1 MNVENQ
7 GIFEC
12 KAKGVFRNQN
22 VKPIVGD
29 NVEID
34 MLDEK
39 EKLGNITKVEK
50 RSNQLVRPEVANIDQ
65 ALIVFA
71 LQSPKPNWNLLDRFL
86 VMMEKQGLPCIVCL
100 NKIDLEEKQKIEEKK
115 AIYESAGYP
124 VVCTSILQGE
134 GTDRLWECL
143 RDKTTA
149 LAGPSGVGK
158 SSMLNALLGFSQAET
173 GSVSEKIG
181 RGKHT
186 TRHTEIFQLKSHT
199 YLMDTPGF
207 SSLYTDMEKEELKE
221 YFPEFREYEGMCRFL
236 GCVHMEEPDCKI
248 KEAVENGKIHKS
260 RYENYRWMFQDMK
273 NRKKA
278 ERKLK

>member
-1 MNVENQ
+1 MNIEGK
-7 GIFEC
+7 GIYEC
-12 KAKGVFRNQN
+12 KAKGVFRNKN

-34 MLDEK
+34 VLSEQ
-39 EKLGNITKVEK
+39 ERIGNITQVLE

-71 LQSPKPNWNLLDRFL
+71 FQSPKPNLNLLDRFL
-86 VMMEKQGLPCIVCL
+86 VMMERQGLPCVICL
-100 NKIDLEEKQKIEEKK
+100 NKTDLEEEQTIREIKVM
-115 AIYESAGYP
+115 YESAGYL
-124 VVCTSILQGE
+124 VICTSVLHDE
-134 GTDRLWECL
+134 GTKELWECL
-143 RDKTTA
+143 QGRTTA

-158 SSMLNALLGFSQAET
+158 SSMLNALLGTGQAQT
-173 GSVSEKIG
+173 GCVSEKIG

-186 TRHTEIFQLKSHT
+186 TRHTEIFQLGENT

-221 YFPEFREYEGMCRFL
+221 YFPEFRECEGMCRFL
-236 GCVHMEEPDCKI
+236 GCVHMEEPDCMV
-248 KEAVENGKIHKS
+248 KEKVEDGKISKS

-273 NRKKA
+273 NRKKT
-278 ERKLK
+278 ERKFK